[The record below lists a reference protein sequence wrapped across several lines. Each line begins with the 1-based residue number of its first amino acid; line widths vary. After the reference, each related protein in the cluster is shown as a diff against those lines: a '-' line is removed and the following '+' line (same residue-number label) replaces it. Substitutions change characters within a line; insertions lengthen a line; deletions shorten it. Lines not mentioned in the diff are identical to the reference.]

1 MAKTIK
7 MLFLG
12 MIVVSVAM
20 SIFKMDFLEIAAFG
34 VVVATYLAFVFVW
47 ESIEKRIKKCR
58 KRKNI

>member
-7 MLFLG
+7 MLFFG

-34 VVVATYLAFVFVW
+34 VVVTTYLAFVFVW

-58 KRKNI
+58 IKKDS